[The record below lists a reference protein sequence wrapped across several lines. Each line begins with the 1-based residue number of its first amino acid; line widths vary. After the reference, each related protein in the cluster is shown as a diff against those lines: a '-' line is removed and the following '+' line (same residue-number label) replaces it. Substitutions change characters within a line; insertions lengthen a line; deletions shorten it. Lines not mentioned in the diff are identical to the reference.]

1 MNFKVK
7 SLKKY
12 FLSTLIVLFTF
23 SFSYLPLNYFS
34 VSKSFI
40 MLSCLVL
47 LSLTLIIGNQKL
59 KEIFHNQQF
68 LNYYLIFLGWYT
80 FRLIGISQTQIEQV
94 DFISIYIINTLTIFF
109 CTNYSFL
116 NKHITDILFFFGISY
131 TAIFTASFLLITEN
145 QLFIN
150 IFEVINI
157 QFDGSV
163 YQNIGF
169 WLSLAVI
176 VSANYIELYLSKFK
190 KSILS
195 LLPFILIFII
205 SLFFLL
211 FIGSR
216 GAFIG
221 TLAAL
226 SFLVIN
232 TRVPTIHYLSLFFV
246 IILIVLSLKN
256 YDSLL
261 TLNRLLTL
269 TSSTDDSMRI
279 YLFSNAIDLWLTD
292 LKTFLFGGGVKS
304 FPIFINQN
312 SLGFYPHNIFLEV
325 LSELGIVGIILFLK
339 MLRIPYLNLRKNNLL
354 FMIAVFIFFIFMVNG
369 SLDSAYQLFFILAL
383 SIPSNTFIKN
393 NKLWSKNYN

>member
-1 MNFKVK
+1 M
-7 SLKKY
+7 
-12 FLSTLIVLFTF
+12 
-23 SFSYLPLNYFS
+23 
-34 VSKSFI
+34 
-40 MLSCLVL
+40 
-47 LSLTLIIGNQKL
+47 
-59 KEIFHNQQF
+59 
-68 LNYYLIFLGWYT
+68 
-80 FRLIGISQTQIEQV
+80 
-94 DFISIYIINTLTIFF
+94 
-109 CTNYSFL
+109 
-116 NKHITDILFFFGISY
+116 
-131 TAIFTASFLLITEN
+131 ITEN

-226 SFLVIN
+226 SFFVIY

-312 SLGFYPHNIFLEV
+312 SLGFYPHNIF
-325 LSELGIVGIILFLK
+325 GGII
-339 MLRIPYLNLRKNNLL
+339 RVRHSWYY
-354 FMIAVFIFFIFMVNG
+354 FI
-369 SLDSAYQLFFILAL
+369 S
-383 SIPSNTFIKN
+383 
-393 NKLWSKNYN
+393 

>member
-1 MNFKVK
+1 
-7 SLKKY
+7 
-12 FLSTLIVLFTF
+12 
-23 SFSYLPLNYFS
+23 
-34 VSKSFI
+34 

-312 SLGFYPHNIFLEV
+312 SLGFYPHNIF
-325 LSELGIVGIILFLK
+325 
-339 MLRIPYLNLRKNNLL
+339 
-354 FMIAVFIFFIFMVNG
+354 
-369 SLDSAYQLFFILAL
+369 YQ
-383 SIPSNTFIKN
+383 S
-393 NKLWSKNYN
+393 

>member
-1 MNFKVK
+1 M
-7 SLKKY
+7 
-12 FLSTLIVLFTF
+12 
-23 SFSYLPLNYFS
+23 
-34 VSKSFI
+34 
-40 MLSCLVL
+40 
-47 LSLTLIIGNQKL
+47 
-59 KEIFHNQQF
+59 
-68 LNYYLIFLGWYT
+68 
-80 FRLIGISQTQIEQV
+80 
-94 DFISIYIINTLTIFF
+94 
-109 CTNYSFL
+109 
-116 NKHITDILFFFGISY
+116 
-131 TAIFTASFLLITEN
+131 
-145 QLFIN
+145 
-150 IFEVINI
+150 
-157 QFDGSV
+157 
-163 YQNIGF
+163 
-169 WLSLAVI
+169 
-176 VSANYIELYLSKFK
+176 
-190 KSILS
+190 
-195 LLPFILIFII
+195 IFII

-221 TLAAL
+221 TLAAFIFFGDKY
-226 SFLVIN
+226 SCTYN
-232 TRVPTIHYLSLFFV
+232 SLFITFFV

-383 SIPSNTFIKN
+383 SILAILSSKIISCGPKIIIEWNF
-393 NKLWSKNYN
+393 KNYF

>member
-23 SFSYLPLNYFS
+23 SFTYLPLNYFS

-47 LSLTLIIGNQKL
+47 LSLTLITENQKL

-68 LNYYLIFLGWYT
+68 LSYYLIFLSWYT
-80 FRLIGISQTQIEQV
+80 FRLIGTSQTQIEQV

-109 CTNYSFL
+109 CTHYSFL
-116 NKHITDILFFFGISY
+116 NRYIIDILFFFGISY
-131 TAIFTASFLLITEN
+131 TAISCASFLFIAED
-145 QLFIN
+145 QLYIN
-150 IFEVINI
+150 IFQIMNI
-157 QFDGSV
+157 QFDGNI

-176 VSANYIELYLSKFK
+176 VSANYIELNLSKFK
-190 KSILS
+190 NNILLILS
-195 LLPFILIFII
+195 FVLIFII
-205 SLFFLL
+205 SLLFLL
-211 FIGSR
+211 LIGSR

-221 TLAAL
+221 AFAAL
-226 SFLVIN
+226 SFLLIK
-232 TRVPTIHYLSLFFV
+232 TRVLAVHYLALFFG
-246 IILIVLSLKN
+246 IILIIISFKN

-269 TSSTDDSMRI
+269 TSSTDESMRI
-279 YLFSNAIDLWLTD
+279 YLFSSAIDLWLTD
-292 LKTFLFGGGVKS
+292 IKTFFFGGGVKS

-325 LSELGIVGIILFLK
+325 LSELGLVGIILFFK
-339 MLRIPYLNLRKNNLL
+339 MLSIPYYNLHKNNLL
-354 FMIAVFIFFIFMVNG
+354 TMLTIFMFFLFIVNG
-369 SLDSAYQLFFILAL
+369 SLDSSYQLFFILAL
-383 SIPSNTFIKN
+383 SIQSNTFIKHN
-393 NKLWSKNYN
+393 NLWT